1 MKIIAMLLVALL
13 LFSAVMLSGC
23 ITASGIENPEDV
35 SKAVSNISSGVEDI
49 ESILT
54 DIDEDL
60 G

>member
-1 MKIIAMLLVALL
+1 MKIIAMLLIALL
-13 LFSAVMLSGC
+13 LFSVAMMSGC
-23 ITASGIENPEDV
+23 VTSDISSPEDV
-35 SKAVSNISSGVEDI
+35 SKAVGNISSGVEDI